1 MRRQLLGLW
10 LGGACFLGFLTPAQ
24 LRVLPEHYRPLNFIA
39 SEGPLPDAIPLD
51 APIAMTII
59 LRNPLDRVLS
69 SYRWWQF
76 MLTAMP
82 HSPTEC
88 RAYWAPANATF
99 QHWLRRYPD
108 NWMTRELAGTSA
120 LYKRDLKG
128 LPAPLTTTEVERA
141 KQRLNYF
148 AAVLVMERMDSSQ
161 QLLKGRF
168 GWKDV
173 DLMGHRAGST
183 RNSSAE
189 VELAM
194 QPEVLTQ
201 LREANKYD
209 LELYEY
215 ALRLHNEQILAFKG

>member
-1 MRRQLLGLW
+1 M
-10 LGGACFLGFLTPAQ
+10 
-24 LRVLPEHYRPLNFIA
+24 
-39 SEGPLPDAIPLD
+39 
-51 APIAMTII
+51 
-59 LRNPLDRVLS
+59 
-69 SYRWWQF
+69 
-76 MLTAMP
+76 
-82 HSPTEC
+82 
-88 RAYWAPANATF
+88 
-99 QHWLRRYPD
+99 
-108 NWMTRELAGTSA
+108 
-120 LYKRDLKG
+120 
-128 LPAPLTTTEVERA
+128 ERA